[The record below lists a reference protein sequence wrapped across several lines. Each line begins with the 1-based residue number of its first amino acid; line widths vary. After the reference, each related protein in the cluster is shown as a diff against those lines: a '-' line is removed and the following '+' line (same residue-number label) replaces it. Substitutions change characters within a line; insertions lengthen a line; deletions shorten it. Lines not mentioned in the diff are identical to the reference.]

1 MMDPSHSP
9 PSGGGQAGAAGD
21 ASPQGMPMQME
32 WGSMG
37 AAQSKFIP
45 APKLPGHTNM
55 MGSGNAQSPD
65 LGHGSQHMPM
75 TQQPRP
81 KGGRGGRGPDGWQG
95 GMQSQGH
102 LLADSLQSMMHSGA
116 GMSPNGSQ
124 PHSGGFGSS
133 VRQDMMQQ
141 NLLQQ
146 QQQQQQG
153 GMSPGAMQQGLQQ
166 QSVGQQH
173 GMMPQQG
180 LMQQNLLQQGMH
192 HQGGYGMPG
201 HHRDYRNNRPRHH
214 MRHHNMRHQQHMMQ
228 QQNMMHQGMGH
239 NQMHHQGMLQQQGM
253 MGLHGMRQNGLQQHT
268 NPQGLGLGHMGL
280 QAGPGMGQQNLGQ
293 MGMGQMGMGS
303 LNMGMGHGLAH
314 VGIGPQGM
322 GRHSGMCQMG
332 MPQTG
337 MGQLGQLGLS
347 QQSLAQ
353 SGLLQQAMGQLEQQI
368 YDAGGSS
375 SSHGGEQDLN
385 NPGFKMHPPGP
396 PPPPPQNP
404 QNPQP
409 PPPPPPEEPP
419 PPPTNPVPPPSPA
432 DQGGG
437 DDAARAGGASSTA
450 DADEFGTRLDELR
463 RQYPTMEVPP
473 EVWTWGL
480 SDLEVF
486 FSSGGTV
493 RPKPLERK
501 PLLRKRTAG
510 EAALEFEV
518 GEALQLQGALLEGFK
533 DAQFQDALKRL
544 HRRYPERKTKG
555 HSDGVAFFEAFEALT
570 LSVHARVLPTWG
582 FTADWDG
589 VRDMFARMADA
600 LKHPKVRKAQ
610 EEINVLMGLPRNA
623 TFTPP
628 TKGEEMVVYRP
639 NGDAPIFQYPRALVR
654 DEDGDEAHEFF
665 VEDPETGDLQVSG
678 VTALDA
684 ECWYAVVHRP
694 AVVIREQPDEKSKMV
709 GRKKTGKRVRVQR
722 VVDGKW
728 LQLHHTEL
736 VRLGVQEAWVLLGSS
751 DAALAGQP
759 LLERVI

>member
-1 MMDPSHSP
+1 MM
-9 PSGGGQAGAAGD
+9 GT
-21 ASPQGMPMQME
+21 
-32 WGSMG
+32 
-37 AAQSKFIP
+37 AQS
-45 APKLPGHTNM
+45 A
-55 MGSGNAQSPD
+55 D
-65 LGHGSQHMPM
+65 LGQHMPM

-81 KGGRGGRGPDGWQG
+81 RGGRGGRGPDGWQG
-95 GMQSQGH
+95 GMQTQGH
-102 LLADSLQSMMHSGA
+102 TLAESLQSMMHSGA
-116 GMSPNGSQ
+116 AMSSNGSQ
-124 PHSGGFGSS
+124 QHSGGFGSGA
-133 VRQDMMQQ
+133 RQDMMQQ
-141 NLLQQ
+141 NLLQ

-166 QSVGQQH
+166 HSLGQQH

-180 LMQQNLLQQGMH
+180 MMQQNHMQQGMH
-192 HQGGYGMPG
+192 HQGYGMPG

-214 MRHHNMRHQQHMMQ
+214 MRHHNMRHQHHMMQ

-253 MGLHGMRQNGLQQHT
+253 MGHHGMRQNGLQQHA
-268 NPQGLGLGHMGL
+268 NPQSLG
-280 QAGPGMGQQNLGQ
+280 LGQ
-293 MGMGQMGMGS
+293 MGMGLGQAGLGMGQQNQMGMGPMGMSS
-303 LNMGMGHGLAH
+303 LNIGIGHGLGPMG
-314 VGIGPQGM
+314 VGPQGM
-322 GRHSGMCQMG
+322 GRHGGMGHMQ
-332 MPQTG
+332 MPQA
-337 MGQLGQLGLS
+337 GQLNQLGLS

-375 SSHGGEQDLN
+375 ASHGGEQDSN
-385 NPGFKMHPPGP
+385 NLGCKMPPPGP

-419 PPPTNPVPPPSPA
+419 PPPTSPVPPPSPA
-432 DQGGG
+432 DNRGG
-437 DDAARAGGASSTA
+437 DDAARAGGASSTVA
-450 DADEFGTRLDELR
+450 VDEFGTRLDELR
-463 RQYPTMEVPP
+463 RQHPAVEVPP

-480 SDLEVF
+480 PDLEVF

-493 RPKPLERK
+493 RPKPPERRT
-501 PLLRKRTAG
+501 LLKKRTAG

-544 HRRYPERKTKG
+544 QRRYPERKTKG
-555 HSDGVAFFEAFEALT
+555 HTDGVAFFEAFEALT

-589 VRDMFARMADA
+589 VREMFARMADA

-654 DEDGDEAHEFF
+654 DDDGDEAHEFF
-665 VEDPETGDLQVSG
+665 VEDRETGDLHLCG
-678 VTALDA
+678 ITALDA

-709 GRKKTGKRVRVQR
+709 GRKKTGKRVRVQK

-736 VRLGVQEAWVLLGSS
+736 VRLGVQEAWVLLESH
-751 DAALAGQP
+751 DPALAGQQ